1 MALAFWIAG
10 QLGSVSAGF
19 GVAGIVFLATGAI
32 IAQSVFFARRLRKG
46 GEAPLRETF
55 QERGVAD
62 FPVGP
67 PGAPNSAW
75 LAFIRRTSSSYEPV
89 RMMRS
94 NCVR

>member
-55 QERGVAD
+55 QERGVAEA
-62 FPVGP
+62 

-75 LAFIRRTSSSYEPV
+75 LAFMRRTSSSYEPV